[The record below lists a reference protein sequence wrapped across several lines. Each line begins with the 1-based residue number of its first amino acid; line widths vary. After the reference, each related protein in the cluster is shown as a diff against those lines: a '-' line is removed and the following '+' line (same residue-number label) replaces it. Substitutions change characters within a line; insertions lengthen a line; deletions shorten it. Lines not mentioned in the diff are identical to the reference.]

1 MIINIINIINILV
14 INKAEINDNHTKN
27 NRNQQNEPLIDNS
40 FPLYKVPKDN
50 TKEPIADYSKIHAA
64 GY

>member
-1 MIINIINIINILV
+1 M
-14 INKAEINDNHTKN
+14 KQEEAEINDNHTEN

-50 TKEPIADYSKIHAA
+50 TKEPIAD
-64 GY
+64 